1 MCHKLALF
9 RHSISFISGCCFPF
23 YELSI
28 VFSSF
33 ERDEPLSS
41 ACFSSL
47 YSRCFQL
54 HPWDIM
60 ARPTFKTVT
69 AVAISALALANGQ
82 TSATPSNSPSQT
94 PIPTITGTPVT
105 NASSTSTIATN
116 TQFTVPASADEG
128 ANLIPTIQD
137 PQAINAQDACP
148 GYKLSQL
155 REDDHGL
162 TAILKLAGK
171 PCNAYG
177 TDIETLNLTVEY
189 QSKTRLSV
197 NISPANIVSSGI
209 IFGENCELIA
219 KGCLQLFT
227 LHTARRLHSTAEVR
241 LHFQGY

>member
-1 MCHKLALF
+1 
-9 RHSISFISGCCFPF
+9 
-23 YELSI
+23 
-28 VFSSF
+28 
-33 ERDEPLSS
+33 
-41 ACFSSL
+41 
-47 YSRCFQL
+47 
-54 HPWDIM
+54 M

-69 AVAISALALANGQ
+69 AVVISALALANGQ
-82 TSATPSNSPSQT
+82 TSTSGTIPSNGPSQT

-197 NISPANIVSSGI
+197 NISPANIVSSCVNLLRI
-209 IFGENCELIA
+209 L
-219 KGCLQLFT
+219 
-227 LHTARRLHSTAEVR
+227 S
-241 LHFQGY
+241 

>member
-9 RHSISFISGCCFPF
+9 RHSISFISGCCFLLYKPSVIF
-23 YELSI
+23 L
-28 VFSSF
+28 FPG
-33 ERDEPLSS
+33 RDVPLSPGF
-41 ACFSSL
+41 FSPL
-47 YSRCFQL
+47 YSRCLQL
-54 HPWDIM
+54 HRRDIM

-69 AVAISALALANGQ
+69 AVVISALALANGQ
-82 TSATPSNSPSQT
+82 TSTSGTIPSNGPSQT

-197 NISPANIVSSGI
+197 NISPANIVSSCVNLLRI
-209 IFGENCELIA
+209 L
-219 KGCLQLFT
+219 
-227 LHTARRLHSTAEVR
+227 S
-241 LHFQGY
+241 